1 MSGKRVSKVIFET
14 DWLAL
19 CSEPKVTRGMRPS
32 RLLKNG
38 HERISASFPL
48 FFQKLPGAS
57 RGALCRGVQAQ
68 NALFEILKTQFS
80 PDLYRLN

>member
-1 MSGKRVSKVIFET
+1 MAVARF
-14 DWLAL
+14 
-19 CSEPKVTRGMRPS
+19 S

-38 HERISASFPL
+38 PGRNSASFPL

-57 RGALCRGVQAQ
+57 REALCRGVQAQ
-68 NALFEILKTQFS
+68 NALFEKLKTQFS